1 MLLGL
6 TALVSAALLAT
17 AHPSDNLPLPQA
29 YATPAPMSAV
39 VDPPAVAP
47 ATAPATGQKAKGSSE
62 KSKAD
67 EEAGLPVRLKTAD
80 KKELA
85 ARYFAPKKSK
95 KKLPGVLIV
104 HDKGSDSKDLTTLAE
119 ALAKKD
125 MGVLLLEL
133 RGHGDNATENYD
145 WAKADEKQRK
155 SMWAFASKDLEAAA
169 LFLGKRKELHHSKLI
184 VVGHG
189 GGCSLAATHAIEDR
203 NTLAVVL
210 IQPAESVYDFKLK
223 DALIDMDG
231 IPTLILC
238 GKQSF
243 KKMVKAKEASGPK
256 NPEKSSVVVSSL
268 KSKPKEVLEDDRL
281 SKYMTAWLA
290 EHI

>member
-17 AHPSDNLPLPQA
+17 PHPSDNLPLPQA
-29 YATPAPMSAV
+29 FATAV
-39 VDPPAVAP
+39 SVAVDPPAVAP
-47 ATAPATGQKAKGSSE
+47 ATEPNQKAKDSAT
-62 KSKAD
+62 KD
-67 EEAGLPVRLKTAD
+67 EEAGLPIRLKTAD

-104 HDKGSDSKDLTTLAE
+104 HDQGSNSKDLTTLAE
-119 ALAKKD
+119 ALAKKN

-133 RGHGDNATENYD
+133 RGHGDNATKDYD

-169 LFLGKRKELHHSKLI
+169 QFLGKRKELHHSKLV

-189 GGCSLAATHAIEDR
+189 KGCALAATHAIEDR
-203 NTLAVVL
+203 NSLAVVL

-223 DALIDMDG
+223 DALVDMDG

-238 GKQSF
+238 GKQSL
-243 KKMVKAKEASGPK
+243 KKMVKAKEASGTK
-256 NPEKSSVVVSSL
+256 NHAESSVEISSL